1 MKMAKKD
8 RESLEEKVLEIIRST
23 EDGILQSD
31 LWKKLKISSKEGAK
45 IVSNLERKGLIRR
58 ERILHSSRWT
68 YKLLIADNEPS
79 DISIE
84 YAPCILCDKDSLC
97 GVGGD
102 TTHLKCRL
110 LEEWVLNRKSK
121 GI

>member
-1 MKMAKKD
+1 MARKN
-8 RESLEEKVLEIIRST
+8 REPLEERALEIIRSS

-31 LWKKLKISSKEGAK
+31 LCRKLEVSSKEGAR

-68 YKLLIADNEPS
+68 YKLIIVDNES
-79 DISIE
+79 SYTSIE
-84 YAPCILCDKDSLC
+84 YAPCILCEKDSLC

-102 TTHLKCRL
+102 TSHLKCRL
-110 LEEWVLNRKSK
+110 LEEWVLNQRME
-121 GI
+121 